1 MFSSFSKPV
10 DSARLQE
17 MIPNSGKHGGN
28 PVVEGRADGSNGN
41 AKVPLELPVLV
52 SPRVVPQLREMA
64 QRLVAAGFHA
74 QCLKIYRYSCMVNL
88 FYWGRKRV
96 SSNWLLVLNR
106 GRMYV
111 VWKRGLSG
119 DLQLECHILLV

>member
-1 MFSSFSKPV
+1 MSATFFPTILLLESRYVTYIGEVELVIFSSSSKPV

-28 PVVEGRADGSNGN
+28 PAVEGRNDSSNGN

-64 QRLVAAGFHA
+64 QRLVAAGYHA
-74 QCLKIYRYSCMVNL
+74 QCLQIYRYNKIDS
-88 FYWGRKRV
+88 
-96 SSNWLLVLNR
+96 LLGEFR
-106 GRMYV
+106 AIGY
-111 VWKRGLSG
+111 
-119 DLQLECHILLV
+119 